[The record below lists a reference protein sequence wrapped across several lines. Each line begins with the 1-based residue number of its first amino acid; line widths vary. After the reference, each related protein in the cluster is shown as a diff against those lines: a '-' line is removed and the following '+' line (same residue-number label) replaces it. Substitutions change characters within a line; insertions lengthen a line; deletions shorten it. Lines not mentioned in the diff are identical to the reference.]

1 MTGSFSDPDALP
13 APSCDLIQLSND
25 LMRLLHAVDC
35 YPNVS
40 FSSIA
45 MLSMKLT
52 ARNILTHDPSLSFL
66 YVQGGLYEGA
76 FAIEAAR
83 RYEEVWL
90 PILQKTP
97 ETVNLIPPVDIAFAA
112 LVHRLN
118 PSAFQADM
126 AKLGIKQLD
135 SKGKPWPSPNPF
147 DFTDGIVQVRMTH
160 DNGS

>member
-1 MTGSFSDPDALP
+1 MDCQKYLDSHNASLPFSY
-13 APSCDLIQLSND
+13 I
-25 LMRLLHAVDC
+25 
-35 YPNVS
+35 
-40 FSSIA
+40 
-45 MLSMKLT
+45 
-52 ARNILTHDPSLSFL
+52 
-66 YVQGGLYEGA
+66 QGGIYEGA

-112 LVHRLN
+112 LVHRVN

-147 DFTDGIVQVRMTH
+147 DFTDGGANYAIIIIIKDRRVF
-160 DNGS
+160 DAYPYI